1 MLHMNVQGT
10 LREEGRGGTSGKG
23 RFRYRQLLV
32 VSQTALAVLLL
43 IASGLL
49 IQSFLKLRSVDPGFR
64 TDDVLALSLSLPS
77 ARYPEGGDVTGF
89 FRDLMPRVAALPGVE
104 ASGLVRRA
112 PLTGSLP
119 PNDIEFENRPSE
131 GSDGPPLN
139 ADIQVVS
146 AGYFRTMGIP
156 LLQGRAFDGTDDEE
170 SEVVAVV
177 DEVLAGRFF
186 DDPSRAIGERIRQPG
201 NEWARIVGI
210 VGGVHQE
217 GLDQEQRAQLY
228 LLHAQ
233 SPKTWGPQRGMTL
246 LLRTGVEPAN
256 LVSAVRAQVRDL
268 DANLPVYQVTTMEET
283 VDRSTARQRFTMLL
297 QLVFGGVALA
307 LALVGIYG
315 VLSYSVAQRTRE
327 IGIRMALGA
336 ERDSILKLVV
346 RQGMSLVFV
355 AVVLGVGGALAAAQ
369 VLSSLLFGISPR
381 DPLTYGVVTV
391 TLVVAA
397 LVACWVPARRASAVT
412 PQTALRYD

>member
-1 MLHMNVQGT
+1 
-10 LREEGRGGTSGKG
+10 
-23 RFRYRQLLV
+23 
-32 VSQTALAVLLL
+32 
-43 IASGLL
+43 
-49 IQSFLKLRSVDPGFR
+49 
-64 TDDVLALSLSLPS
+64 
-77 ARYPEGGDVTGF
+77 
-89 FRDLMPRVAALPGVE
+89 
-104 ASGLVRRA
+104 
-112 PLTGSLP
+112 
-119 PNDIEFENRPSE
+119 
-131 GSDGPPLN
+131 
-139 ADIQVVS
+139 
-146 AGYFRTMGIP
+146 
-156 LLQGRAFDGTDDEE
+156 
-170 SEVVAVV
+170 
-177 DEVLAGRFF
+177 
-186 DDPSRAIGERIRQPG
+186 
-201 NEWARIVGI
+201 
-210 VGGVHQE
+210 
-217 GLDQEQRAQLY
+217 
-228 LLHAQ
+228 
-233 SPKTWGPQRGMTL
+233 
-246 LLRTGVEPAN
+246 
-256 LVSAVRAQVRDL
+256 
-268 DANLPVYQVTTMEET
+268 
-283 VDRSTARQRFTMLL
+283 MLL